1 MNFVEIKNNSKSFGD
16 HIIFDDVS
24 LSIDQGQCVGFIG
37 ENGVG
42 KSVLFKM
49 IAGLVEADKGQIY
62 VKDQLV
68 GRNENFPTNIGFFV
82 NQPSFVDIFDGFE
95 NLKLLAEIKNSID
108 DKKIRDTMIAVGLD
122 PDNKTKFKSY
132 STGMKQKLA
141 IAQAI
146 MEDQDLVL
154 LDEPF
159 NALDTKSNL
168 EIINVINKLKE
179 EDKTIFL
186 TSHQEEYLR
195 KLCNEIYLF
204 NDNKIKRIDN
214 KI

>member
-1 MNFVEIKNNSKSFGD
+1 MNFVEIKNISKSFGD

-49 IAGLVEADKGQIY
+49 IAGLIEADKGQIY

-82 NQPSFVDIFDGFE
+82 NQPSFVDIFDGVE

-195 KLCNEIYLF
+195 KLCNEIYLV

>member
-1 MNFVEIKNNSKSFGD
+1 MNFVEIKNISKSFGD

-108 DKKIRDTMIAVGLD
+108 DKKIRDTMIVVGLD

>member
-1 MNFVEIKNNSKSFGD
+1 MNFVEIKNISKSFGD

-108 DKKIRDTMIAVGLD
+108 DKKIRDIMIAVGLD

-195 KLCNEIYLF
+195 KLCNEIYLV

>member
-1 MNFVEIKNNSKSFGD
+1 MNFVEIKNISKSFGD

>member
-1 MNFVEIKNNSKSFGD
+1 MNFVEIKNISKSFGD

-122 PDNKTKFKSY
+122 PYNKTKFKSY

>member
-1 MNFVEIKNNSKSFGD
+1 MNFVEIKNISKSFGD

-49 IAGLVEADKGQIY
+49 IAGLVEVDKGQIY

-195 KLCNEIYLF
+195 KLCNEIYLV

>member
-1 MNFVEIKNNSKSFGD
+1 MKIVEIKNVSKRFGD
-16 HIIFDDVS
+16 NIIFDDVS
-24 LSIDQGQCVGFIG
+24 LSIEQGSCVGFVG
-37 ENGVG
+37 ENGAG

-49 IAGLVEADKGQIY
+49 IAGLMNADRGEIY
-62 VKDQLV
+62 VRDQLV
-68 GRNENFPTNIGFFV
+68 DRDKNFPKDLGFFV

-95 NLKLLAEIKNSID
+95 NLKLLAEINNKID

-195 KLCNEIYLF
+195 KLCNEIYLV

>member
-1 MNFVEIKNNSKSFGD
+1 
-16 HIIFDDVS
+16 
-24 LSIDQGQCVGFIG
+24 
-37 ENGVG
+37 
-42 KSVLFKM
+42 
-49 IAGLVEADKGQIY
+49 
-62 VKDQLV
+62 
-68 GRNENFPTNIGFFV
+68 
-82 NQPSFVDIFDGFE
+82 
-95 NLKLLAEIKNSID
+95 
-108 DKKIRDTMIAVGLD
+108 MIAVGLD

-195 KLCNEIYLF
+195 KLSNEIYLF
-204 NDNKIKRIDN
+204 NDNKIKMIDN

>member
-1 MNFVEIKNNSKSFGD
+1 MNFVEIKNISKSFGD

-195 KLCNEIYLF
+195 KLCNEIYLV

>member
-1 MNFVEIKNNSKSFGD
+1 MNFVEIKNISKSFGD

-195 KLCNEIYLF
+195 KLCNEIYLV
-204 NDNKIKRIDN
+204 NDNKIKKIDN

>member
-1 MNFVEIKNNSKSFGD
+1 MKIVEIKNVSKRFGD
-16 HIIFDDVS
+16 NIIFDDVS
-24 LSIDQGQCVGFIG
+24 LSIEQGSCVGFVG
-37 ENGVG
+37 ENGAG

>member
-1 MNFVEIKNNSKSFGD
+1 MNFVEIKNISKSFGD

-49 IAGLVEADKGQIY
+49 IAGLIEADKGQIY

-95 NLKLLAEIKNSID
+95 NLKLLAEINNKID

-195 KLCNEIYLF
+195 KLCNEIYLV

>member
-1 MNFVEIKNNSKSFGD
+1 MNFVEIKNISKSFGD

-49 IAGLVEADKGQIY
+49 ISGLVEADKGQIY

-195 KLCNEIYLF
+195 KLCNEIYLV

>member
-1 MNFVEIKNNSKSFGD
+1 MKIVEIKNVSKRFGD
-16 HIIFDDVS
+16 NIIFDDVS
-24 LSIDQGQCVGFIG
+24 LSIEQGNCVGFVG
-37 ENGVG
+37 ENGAG

-49 IAGLVEADKGQIY
+49 IAGLMNADRGEIY
-62 VKDQLV
+62 VRDQLV
-68 GRNENFPTNIGFFV
+68 DRDKNFPKDLGFFV

-195 KLCNEIYLF
+195 KLCNEIYLV

>member
-1 MNFVEIKNNSKSFGD
+1 MKVVEIKNLSKRFGD
-16 HIIFDDVS
+16 NIIFDDVS

>member
-1 MNFVEIKNNSKSFGD
+1 MNFVEIKNISKSFGD

-49 IAGLVEADKGQIY
+49 IPGLVEADKGQIY

-195 KLCNEIYLF
+195 KLCNEIYLV

>member
-1 MNFVEIKNNSKSFGD
+1 MNFVEIKNISKSFGD

-24 LSIDQGQCVGFIG
+24 LSIDQGKCVGFIG

-195 KLCNEIYLF
+195 KLCNEIYLV

>member
-1 MNFVEIKNNSKSFGD
+1 MNFVEIKNISKRFGD

-195 KLCNEIYLF
+195 KLCNEIYLV

>member
-1 MNFVEIKNNSKSFGD
+1 M
-16 HIIFDDVS
+16 
-24 LSIDQGQCVGFIG
+24 LR
-37 ENGVG
+37 
-42 KSVLFKM
+42 
-49 IAGLVEADKGQIY
+49 
-62 VKDQLV
+62 DQLV

-195 KLCNEIYLF
+195 KLCNEIYLV

>member
-1 MNFVEIKNNSKSFGD
+1 M
-16 HIIFDDVS
+16 
-24 LSIDQGQCVGFIG
+24 
-37 ENGVG
+37 
-42 KSVLFKM
+42 
-49 IAGLVEADKGQIY
+49 
-62 VKDQLV
+62 
-68 GRNENFPTNIGFFV
+68 
-82 NQPSFVDIFDGFE
+82 DIFDGFE
-95 NLKLLAEIKNSID
+95 NLKLLAEINNKID

-195 KLCNEIYLF
+195 KLCNEIYLV

>member
-1 MNFVEIKNNSKSFGD
+1 MNFVEIKNIGKSFGD